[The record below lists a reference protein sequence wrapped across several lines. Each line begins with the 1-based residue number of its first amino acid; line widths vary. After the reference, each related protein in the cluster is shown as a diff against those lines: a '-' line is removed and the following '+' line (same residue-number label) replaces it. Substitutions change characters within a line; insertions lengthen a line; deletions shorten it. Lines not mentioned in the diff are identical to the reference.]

1 MIEQLKFINNE
12 YEVENQEYDKNIK
25 QQKDFYVKNIER
37 VKYDKKPY
45 LDDMIIL
52 DQNND
57 AV

>member
-1 MIEQLKFINNE
+1 MIEQLKFLNNE
-12 YEVENQEYDKNIK
+12 YEVENKEYDKNIK

-37 VKYDKKPY
+37 VKYDGKPY